1 MDAKLAKE
9 TGASHFGMTGQNFDF
24 AVFIALQFLSTNV
37 KTRIKNVIC
46 LSKSERN
53 TAH

>member
-37 KTRIKNVIC
+37 KTRIKKYADV
-46 LSKSERN
+46 
-53 TAH
+53 